1 MSILDKI
8 RERHGLP
15 STRNSSTPET
25 DGYSPVQRLNFLTL
39 ANAVELTTEII
50 GGLVRRTDAISDS
63 VGDQR
68 LLKRDIADMVGA
80 RISARLH
87 DTITNLDAGGKQ

>member
-15 STRNSSTPET
+15 ANRNSNTAET
-25 DGYSPVQRLNFLTL
+25 DGYSPVMRINYMTL

-50 GGLVRRTDAISDS
+50 SGLVRRTDSINDK

-80 RISARLH
+80 RLSARLH
-87 DTITNLDAGGKQ
+87 SAISTKGVGGGE